1 MTEEICELAIKQNW
15 NALKYVIS
23 QTDEICKL
31 AVQSEP
37 KACEYIY

>member
-1 MTEEICELAIKQNW
+1 
-15 NALKYVIS
+15 LKYVIS

-37 KACEYIY
+37 KACEYIYW